1 MMKPAALHKGDRVAV
16 VAPAGTPVKEHLMQ
30 GVKVLEEMGL
40 EVMIG
45 RHVFD
50 VEEDWAEMD
59 RKRVDDLHDAFF
71 DTSIRGIFCA
81 NGGFGSA
88 RIAPM
93 LDYERIAKNP
103 KVFWGYSDI
112 TYLLNAIQKWSGLT
126 TFHGPMVASD
136 LNVEQRTAET
146 VASFLTLFNGKS
158 SVYDSSHSSLNVITD
173 GKGEGHLVGGNMTL
187 LTNGLGTPYQVDA
200 AGAILLLEDVG
211 EPAFKIDMMLTHLQ
225 QAGVFNDVQGVVIGN
240 FQVEPDEY
248 SRIRRVLQDFFER
261 APFPVVE
268 NFSIGH
274 CQPNYSVPLG
284 VQAKLTT
291 SPPTLLI
298 ESGVR

>member
-1 MMKPAALHKGDRVAV
+1 MIKPTALHKGDRVAV
-16 VAPAGTPVKEHLMQ
+16 VAPAGAPVKEHLMQ
-30 GVKVLEEMGL
+30 GVKVLEEMGI

-45 RHVFD
+45 RYVFD
-50 VEEDWAEMD
+50 VEEHGVGMD
-59 RKRVDDLHDAFF
+59 RKRVADLHAAFF
-71 DTSIRGIFCA
+71 DPSIRGIFCA
-81 NGGFGSA
+81 NGGFGSS

-93 LDYERIAKNP
+93 LDYERIADNP

-112 TYLLNAIQKWSGLT
+112 TYLLNAVQKLSGLT
-126 TFHGPMVASD
+126 TYHGPMVASD
-136 LNVEQRTAET
+136 LNDEQRTEET
-146 VASFLTLFNGKS
+146 LSSFQALFHGEAQ
-158 SVYDSSHSSLNVITD
+158 VYDSSYSSLNVISD
-173 GKGEGHLVGGNMTL
+173 GTGEGHLVGGNITL

-200 AGAILLLEDVG
+200 EGAILLLEDVG

-225 QAGVFNDVQGVVIGN
+225 QAGVFDGVQGVVIGN

-248 SRIRRVLQDFFER
+248 ARIHRVLQDFFAR
-261 APFPVVE
+261 ASFPVVE

-291 SPPTLLI
+291 SLPRLLI

>member
-16 VAPAGTPVKEHLMQ
+16 VAPAGAPVKEHLMQ

-45 RHVFD
+45 QHVFV
-50 VEEDWAEMD
+50 VEEDGAEMD
-59 RKRVDDLHDAFF
+59 RKRVADLHDAFF
-71 DTSIRGIFCA
+71 DPSIRGVFCA

-93 LDYERIAKNP
+93 LDYERIAENP

-126 TFHGPMVASD
+126 TFHGPMVATD
-136 LNVEQRTAET
+136 LNDEQQTAET
-146 VASFLTLFNGKS
+146 LSSFQALFSGEPQ
-158 SVYDSSHSSLNVITD
+158 VYDSSHSSLNIISKGT
-173 GKGEGHLVGGNMTL
+173 GEGHLVGGNMTL

-240 FQVEPDEY
+240 LQVEPDEY
-248 SRIRRVLQDFFER
+248 SRIRRVLQDFFVG

-291 SPPTLLI
+291 SPPRLLI